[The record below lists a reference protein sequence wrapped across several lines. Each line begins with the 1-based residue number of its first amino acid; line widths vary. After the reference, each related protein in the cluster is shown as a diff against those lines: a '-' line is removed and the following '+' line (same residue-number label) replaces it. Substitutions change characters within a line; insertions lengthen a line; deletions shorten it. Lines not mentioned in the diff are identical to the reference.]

1 MWERIRIKKCL
12 KLKMVDMFAR
22 FYHFEEVSLGG
33 SLKQQAGLDFLGRIH
48 FATSRMD
55 YIVQVK
61 MSLIYYT
68 S

>member
-1 MWERIRIKKCL
+1 
-12 KLKMVDMFAR
+12 MVDMFTR